1 MTRRLQGCLLL
12 LVVTACAGTS
22 DTNDD
27 TAAPTNTVPQP
38 VATIDDAHAHGAADG
53 EGLPLLPI
61 MQQLGT
67 DMMVLT
73 QALMTE
79 DHATVAIRAGAIA
92 EHAPISAVEVAR
104 IQSVLGDEMHAFEEL
119 DHAVHNSSLLLHQAA
134 DAHDINAVLTH
145 LSEVQ
150 RGCVACHQQFRER
163 LRTTAPVE

>member
-1 MTRRLQGCLLL
+1 MTHRLHGCLLL
-12 LVVTACAGTS
+12 LALTACAGAGDTS
-22 DTNDD
+22 DD
-27 TAAPTNTVPQP
+27 TAAPAKTDQDA
-38 VATIDDAHAHGAADG
+38 VATTDDAHAHAASDG

-73 QALMTE
+73 QALMTD
-79 DHATVAIRAGAIA
+79 DHATVATRAGAIA
-92 EHAPISAVEVAR
+92 EHAPISQADVAR
-104 IQSVLGDEMHAFEEL
+104 IQSALGEEMHAFEEL
-119 DHAVHNSSLLLHQAA
+119 DIAVHNSSLLLHQAA